1 MLQPIWAMIKPFG
14 FAVLWIWHPGE
25 VSALSG
31 WFDAAFSLI
40 NSGCAFTSD
49 AKSSVT
55 RRSCMSVTPAASQ
68 VTAADMPEANRFV
81 LHVMAAVAE
90 QEGRAISERTKAA
103 LAAAKARG
111 VKIGLVHTWA
121 GFGLT

>member
-40 NSGCAFTSD
+40 NSGWN
-49 AKSSVT
+49 K
-55 RRSCMSVTPAASQ
+55 PAE
-68 VTAADMPEANRFV
+68 PLFFRFC
-81 LHVMAAVAE
+81 
-90 QEGRAISERTKAA
+90 R
-103 LAAAKARG
+103 
-111 VKIGLVHTWA
+111 
-121 GFGLT
+121 

>member
-81 LHVMAAVAE
+81 LHVMPRGLGNNPTLRVFAVQRPYQADLCSN
-90 QEGRAISERTKAA
+90 R
-103 LAAAKARG
+103 
-111 VKIGLVHTWA
+111 
-121 GFGLT
+121 